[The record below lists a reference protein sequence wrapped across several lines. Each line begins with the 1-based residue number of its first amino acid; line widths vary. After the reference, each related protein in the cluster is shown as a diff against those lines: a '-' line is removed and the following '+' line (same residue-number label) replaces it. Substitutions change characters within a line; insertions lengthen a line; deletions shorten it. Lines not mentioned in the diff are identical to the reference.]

1 MIDLSKISSRIN
13 YCTILTT
20 GRTGSDY
27 LQACLDGVPGV
38 LSFGGKFLFY
48 TDFCEEIGSF
58 ENHNPN
64 KILDLF
70 ISKNPSLFGSDY
82 IENKNLKI
90 DIDKLKK
97 NYSKI
102 VDQKSINRKNFLIS
116 LYLSYHL
123 TLDRSVEDLKIMVH
137 HSHSVE
143 ETEKFLKDF
152 KNSKILITVRDPRAN
167 LKSGLVNW
175 IDYDSKR
182 ANQKHLYLY
191 LRRVRDDLVYSQA
204 QTNEKFYVKLEEAN
218 EISTKEKLVDFL
230 GVRYSPE
237 IMKATFASKI
247 WGGDKLSKF
256 HSKAGAYNNS
266 VKNNEW
272 ENFFTT
278 KDKIILN
285 FLYKDY
291 EIFNYKIGNT
301 NLLKKILIFLIIPIP
316 FSFEKKL
323 NFKYFSGNF
332 FYYLKRVIYLYS
344 VLFNLYNLIYENKTK

>member
-1 MIDLSKISSRIN
+1 
-13 YCTILTT
+13 
-20 GRTGSDY
+20 
-27 LQACLDGVPGV
+27 
-38 LSFGGKFLFY
+38 
-48 TDFCEEIGSF
+48 
-58 ENHNPN
+58 
-64 KILDLF
+64 
-70 ISKNPSLFGSDY
+70 
-82 IENKNLKI
+82 
-90 DIDKLKK
+90 
-97 NYSKI
+97 
-102 VDQKSINRKNFLIS
+102 
-116 LYLSYHL
+116 
-123 TLDRSVEDLKIMVH
+123 
-137 HSHSVE
+137 
-143 ETEKFLKDF
+143 
-152 KNSKILITVRDPRAN
+152 
-167 LKSGLVNW
+167 
-175 IDYDSKR
+175 
-182 ANQKHLYLY
+182 
-191 LRRVRDDLVYSQA
+191 
-204 QTNEKFYVKLEEAN
+204 
-218 EISTKEKLVDFL
+218 
-230 GVRYSPE
+230 
-237 IMKATFASKI
+237 